1 MRQAAQSVYMNFPRH
16 FLIGCLIF
24 IFLGSSFSQAVA
36 ISIPEE
42 EQMSKEFMEMIRAQR
57 VIIHDPVAMHMINT
71 VGNHILSVLPVQ
83 PFDFEFFL
91 VNDDSFN
98 AFASPAAKIFM
109 YKGLL
114 FALDTIDEF
123 AGIMAHEIGHA
134 VSRHVSE
141 SIDRS
146 KWVNYGSMAGMLAGI
161 LVGATGGGSAASALT
176 IGSMAAGQSAMLA
189 FTRENETEADMKAF
203 LFLKETGYS
212 PAGLL
217 SGLTKM
223 RDSDYRGIEGIPD
236 YFKTHP
242 GTGNRIIN
250 LAGILES
257 YVPPKITKKIPDTF
271 DFDMVKYRIMGLYG
285 NPSTSFP
292 KVELK
297 LQDANSDPAL
307 NYGIGLLYAR
317 KNRRDLAI
325 LHFKKALAVKLFE
338 PMILLELGRIY
349 IDDGQLENAISI
361 LTGVIDN
368 PIMGLW
374 SRYYLG
380 VAQLE
385 SGMMVPAQ
393 KNLHHV
399 LDSRPEAFA
408 RAYYHLADIMSQE
421 KKQAMS
427 HYYLG
432 IYYSE
437 FSDFKNAI
445 GQLNRAIE
453 TLEDLKLKD
462 DAKQR
467 LEHIHALIKKR
478 SNRQ

>member
-1 MRQAAQSVYMNFPRH
+1 MKFPRH

-24 IFLGSSFSQAVA
+24 IFLGSNFSQTFA

-42 EQMSKEFMEMIRAQR
+42 EEMSHEFMKMVKEQR

-71 VGNHILSVLPVQ
+71 VGYHILSDLPVQ

-134 VSRHVSE
+134 VSRHVSQ

-146 KWVNYGSMAGMLAGI
+146 KWVNYTSMAGMLAGI
-161 LVGATGGGSAASALT
+161 LVGASGGGDAASAIT

-189 FTRENETEADMKAF
+189 FTRENETDADMKAF

-223 RDSDYRGIEGIPD
+223 RDSDYRGVEGIPD

-257 YVPPKITKKIPDTF
+257 YTPPEKMKAVPVTF

-285 NPSTSFP
+285 KLDTSFH
-292 KVELK
+292 KVELR
-297 LQDANSDPAL
+297 LQDAPEDPAL
-307 NYGIGLLYAR
+307 HYGIGLLYAR

-325 LHFKKALAVKLFE
+325 SHFKKALSIKLFE

-349 IDDGQLENAISI
+349 IDDGQLENARGV
-361 LTGVIDN
+361 LTGVMDN

-374 SRYYLG
+374 ARYFMAI
-380 VAQLE
+380 AQLE
-385 SGMMVPAQ
+385 SGEIVPAE
-393 KNLHHV
+393 KNLHQV
-399 LDSRPEAFA
+399 LDRKPEAFP
-408 RAYYHLADIMSQE
+408 RAYYHLANIMSQE

-437 FSDFKNAI
+437 FKDYKNAI
-445 GQLNRAIE
+445 NHLNRAIE
-453 TLEDLKLKD
+453 TLEDLTLKE

-467 LEHIHALIKKR
+467 LERIHALSASR
-478 SNRQ
+478 P

>member
-1 MRQAAQSVYMNFPRH
+1 MKFPRR

-24 IFLGSSFSQAVA
+24 IFLGSSFSQTFA
-36 ISIPEE
+36 ISIPQEKE
-42 EQMSKEFMEMIRAQR
+42 MSKEFMEMMKEQR
-57 VIIHDPVAMHMINT
+57 VIIYDPVAMHMINT
-71 VGNHILSVLPVQ
+71 VGTHILSGLPAQ

-146 KWVNYGSMAGMLAGI
+146 KWVGYGSMAGMLAGI
-161 LVGATGGGSAASALT
+161 LIGASGGGSEASALT
-176 IGSMAAGQSAMLA
+176 IGSIAAGQSAMLA
-189 FTRENETEADMKAF
+189 FTRENETDADQKAF

-217 SGLTKM
+217 SGLTKI
-223 RDSDYRGIEGIPD
+223 RDSDYRGMEGVPD

-250 LAGILES
+250 LAGILEG
-257 YVPPKITKKIPDTF
+257 YTPPEKIKTAPATF
-271 DFDMVKYRIMGLYG
+271 DFNMVKYRIMGLYG

-297 LQDANSDPAL
+297 LQEAPDDPAL
-307 NYGIGLLYAR
+307 NYGIALLYAR

-325 LHFKKALAVKLFE
+325 SHLKKALAIKLFE

-349 IDDGQLENAISI
+349 TDDGQLENARSV
-361 LTGVIDN
+361 LSGVIDN

-374 SRYYLG
+374 ARYFMA

-385 SGMMVPAQ
+385 SGEIVPAQ
-393 KNLHHV
+393 KNLRQV
-399 LDSRPEAFA
+399 LDTKPEAFP
-408 RAYYHLADIMSQE
+408 RAYYHLANIMSQE
-421 KKQAMS
+421 NNPAMS

-445 GQLNRAIE
+445 SHLNRAIE
-453 TLEDLKLKD
+453 TLEELKLKE
-462 DAKQR
+462 DAKKR
-467 LEHIHALIKKR
+467 LEHIHDLIRKGF
-478 SNRQ
+478 NQP

>member
-1 MRQAAQSVYMNFPRH
+1 MKFPRH

-24 IFLGSSFSQAVA
+24 IFLGSSFSQTFA

-42 EQMSKEFMEMIRAQR
+42 EEMSHEFMKMMKEQR

-71 VGNHILSVLPVQ
+71 VGYHILSGLPAQ

-134 VSRHVSE
+134 VSRHVSQ

-161 LVGATGGGSAASALT
+161 LVGAAGGGDATSALT
-176 IGSMAAGQSAMLA
+176 IGSMATGQSAMLA
-189 FTRENETEADMKAF
+189 FTRENETDADMKAF

-242 GTGNRIIN
+242 GTGNRIVN
-250 LAGILES
+250 LAGILEG
-257 YVPPKITKKIPDTF
+257 YTPPEKIKARPDTF

-285 NPSTSFP
+285 NLSTSFP

-297 LQDANSDPAL
+297 LQDAPEDPAL

-325 LHFKKALAVKLFE
+325 FHFKKALSVKLFE

-349 IDDGQLENAISI
+349 IDDGQLENARSF
-361 LTGVIDN
+361 LAGVMDN

-374 SRYYLG
+374 ARYFMAI
-380 VAQLE
+380 AQLE
-385 SGMMVPAQ
+385 SGEIVPAE

-399 LDSRPEAFA
+399 LDRKPEVFP
-408 RAYYHLADIMSQE
+408 RAYYHLANIMSQE
-421 KKQAMS
+421 NKQAMS

-437 FSDFKNAI
+437 FRDFKNAI
-445 GQLNRAIE
+445 GHLNRAIE
-453 TLEDLKLKD
+453 TLEDLKLKE

-467 LEHIHALIKKR
+467 LERIHALLQKG
-478 SNRQ
+478 S